1 MKDRIIEA
9 ISSMVPYLAWG
20 WGYLRAAWS
29 RLVAGLDAVRRSAIA
44 LVSSPTVW
52 VAATTLFVVG
62 FCVGHIEGSY
72 GKRQLRSKVVALDI
86 KAQRESERADMAE
99 RRARDSGARADEWK
113 AKSEAFEAEIVA
125 LRRQKPKASA
135 LASPKQDTPVAAAPE
150 PKPFWPWEQR

>member
-9 ISSMVPYLAWG
+9 IGSMAPYLAWF

-29 RLVAGLDAVRRSAIA
+29 RLVSVLDALRRSAVA
-44 LVSSPTVW
+44 LVSSPAVW

-62 FCVGHIEGSY
+62 FCVGHIEGAY

-99 RRARDSGARADEWK
+99 RRAMDSVARADEWK

-125 LRRQKPKASA
+125 LRRQKIKASG
-135 LASPKQDTPVAAAPE
+135 ASPKQDTPVAAAPE
-150 PKPFWPWEQR
+150 TKPFWPWEPR

>member
-9 ISSMVPYLAWG
+9 ISSMAPYLAWG

-29 RLVAGLDAVRRSAIA
+29 RTVAGLDAIRRSAVA
-44 LVSSPTVW
+44 LISSPAVW

-72 GKRQLRSKVVALDI
+72 GKRQLRSKVVALDT

-99 RRARDSGARADEWK
+99 RRAKDSGVRADEWK
-113 AKSEAFEAEIVA
+113 AKAEAVEAENVA
-125 LRRQKPKASA
+125 LRRQKPKASVVP
-135 LASPKQDTPVAAAPE
+135 PKQDTPVAAAPE

>member
-9 ISSMVPYLAWG
+9 ISSMVPYLTWG

-29 RLVAGLDAVRRSAIA
+29 RLVAWLDAIRRSAVA
-44 LVSSPTVW
+44 LISSPAVW

-62 FCVGHIEGSY
+62 FCVGHIEGAY

-99 RRARDSGARADEWK
+99 RRARDSVARADEWK
-113 AKSEAFEAEIVA
+113 AKAEAVEAENVA
-125 LRRQKPKASA
+125 LRRQKPKASGV
-135 LASPKQDTPVAAAPE
+135 SPKQDTPVAAAPE